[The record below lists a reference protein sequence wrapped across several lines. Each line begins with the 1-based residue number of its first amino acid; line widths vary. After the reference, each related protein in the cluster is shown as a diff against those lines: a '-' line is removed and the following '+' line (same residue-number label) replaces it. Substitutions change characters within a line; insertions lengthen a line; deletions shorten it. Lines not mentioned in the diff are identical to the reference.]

1 MSASSEKI
9 LLQLIE
15 LEEKIQDNKFLSKD
29 TVILEEQAQLLRKEL
44 QALNEVLINP
54 KTVLKG

>member
-15 LEEKIQDNKFLSKD
+15 LEQKIQDDNLLGKD
-29 TVILEEQAQLLRKEL
+29 TVIFEEQAQLLRKEL
-44 QALNEVLINP
+44 QLLNEVLINP
-54 KTVLKG
+54 KSVLKG